1 MSRLTRSLPA
11 VAAAAVLGAGALTAG
26 AAADGSHH
34 GSSHRYSAFD
44 EQYLQTAI
52 EGDRFEITGGQLAQQ
67 QGSTQA
73 VKDYGA
79 RLVKDHSKS
88 LKEATDLAK
97 ALGIDV
103 PKAPSPS
110 MQWELQT
117 VAKFTGTQF
126 DERYADLEAKD
137 HQQDIS
143 EAKDEVKMGSN
154 RAIRRSAAKEI
165 PTLKEHLKIAE
176 QLGGKQGEDPLS

>member
-1 MSRLTRSLPA
+1 MSRLTRSLSA

-34 GSSHRYSAFD
+34 SSSHRYSAFD

-143 EAKDEVKMGSN
+143 EAQDEVKMGSN

-176 QLGGKQGEDPLS
+176 QLGGKQGEDPLP